1 MGETITHKSVK
12 DAVYGPVTA
21 VARRSH
27 HILSNGGTEDCLLSE
42 YINEVGTWNTITA
55 SQMRHGVR
63 TSVNNLKII
72 YDYNYQYI

>member
-1 MGETITHKSVK
+1 MAQSRLWHADHIIFYRMEEQK
-12 DAVYGPVTA
+12 TA
-21 VARRSH
+21 SA
-27 HILSNGGTEDCLLSE
+27 LSE